1 MELEL
6 SYNAATDIPKGFEA
20 LYTEQSGK
28 FVLTGVKGLSGIQ
41 ASVTRLET
49 SLKSEREAHKATKAT
64 ASEAAGKIAEAET
77 ARDEAVAAAEASG
90 KGKGIDEAKLN
101 ELAEKR
107 AALKIGPIQKQL
119 DAANAAKAEAEQKVQ
134 TIQGQMNAATI
145 RSELGT
151 AGAKAGVMAEMQE
164 AAILMLSGNMEIGED
179 GRPRVREGA
188 ALGLTPGVDP
198 ATAFNE
204 LKSKAPGFWATSQG
218 GGAKGGGNTP
228 SGGPNPF
235 KHDSWNVTEQ
245 FKLPEADFVRLAKA
259 AGVNPD
265 NPQRPPAPK

>member
-20 LYTEQSGK
+20 LYTEQGGK

-49 SLKSEREAHKATKAT
+49 SLKSEREAHKATKT
-64 ASEAAGKIAEAET
+64 KLGEVEGKVSEAEA

-90 KGKGIDEAKLN
+90 KGKGIDEAKLQ
-101 ELAEKR
+101 ELADKR
-107 AALKIGPIQKQL
+107 AALKIAPIQKQL

-134 TIQGQMNAATI
+134 AIQSQMNAATI

-179 GRPRVREGA
+179 GRPRVKEGA
-188 ALGLTPGVDP
+188 ALGLTPGVDA

-218 GGAKGGGNTP
+218 GGAKGGGMTP
-228 SGGPNPF
+228 NGEPNPYSRE
-235 KHDSWNVTEQ
+235 HWNETKQ
-245 FKLPEADFVRLAKA
+245 MALPEADARRLAKA
-259 AGVNPD
+259 VGVD
-265 NPQRPPAPK
+265 FDRPVKPAPKT